1 MELSVMDMMQ
11 VPVTSDLR
19 QMPAICTRR
28 HEQQACTH
36 AFEQLVCWADMAGMW
51 AGLTAAAAADCS
63 CPGKFMLQ
71 ACHALA
77 CQTRIVTVGV
87 PATLTSGAF
96 SASQHACLQQP
107 VFSCRSG
114 KHAARLLRALL
125 KQVGSMP
132 PTEVPLALSAP

>member
-51 AGLTAAAAADCS
+51 AGLTAAAAAD
-63 CPGKFMLQ
+63 
-71 ACHALA
+71 
-77 CQTRIVTVGV
+77 
-87 PATLTSGAF
+87 
-96 SASQHACLQQP
+96 
-107 VFSCRSG
+107 
-114 KHAARLLRALL
+114 
-125 KQVGSMP
+125 
-132 PTEVPLALSAP
+132 